1 VSVCPAR
8 WANTA
13 SGWGAEEENR
23 ALLSFPQWKLQRPL
37 DWYQGLDEAQR
48 GPVNEMLDK
57 VGGREA
63 MQMTI
68 PRRVKRENNR
78 LVPE

>member
-1 VSVCPAR
+1 
-8 WANTA
+8 
-13 SGWGAEEENR
+13 
-23 ALLSFPQWKLQRPL
+23 
-37 DWYQGLDEAQR
+37 
-48 GPVNEMLDK
+48 MLDK